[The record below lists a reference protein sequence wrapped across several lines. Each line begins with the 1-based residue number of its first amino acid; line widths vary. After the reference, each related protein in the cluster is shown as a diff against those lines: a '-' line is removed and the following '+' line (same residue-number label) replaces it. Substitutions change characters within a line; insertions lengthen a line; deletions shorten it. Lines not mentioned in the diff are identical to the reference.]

1 MDLGIVGVLFCL
13 ACHGQVLGRPQTL
26 GRSLCSP
33 LRVSPPQT
41 AAVARPSSGYLVP
54 LSGIIM
60 DRHSQKLESSLETN
74 CTATGYP
81 LELRDEATQQ
91 AMLSKYGFPLTT
103 ITTSTASVQAGAHIM
118 CIQDN
123 DRAVSLVLLF
133 VHTRMV

>member
-1 MDLGIVGVLFCL
+1 
-13 ACHGQVLGRPQTL
+13 
-26 GRSLCSP
+26 
-33 LRVSPPQT
+33 
-41 AAVARPSSGYLVP
+41 
-54 LSGIIM
+54 M